1 MGLPGAGAFLS
12 PFLVGK
18 TPASMAFPEFQRVGS
33 REELLIM
40 GGPAK
45 RPPEARLKGPEKL
58 IKIWRPTT
66 WEGSPG
72 SPSGKEPA
80 CQCRRDIG

>member
-18 TPASMAFPEFQRVGS
+18 TPASMAFPEYQRAGS

-40 GGPAK
+40 GGAAK